1 KGCEDAK
8 AVVESLKSKGVSAV
22 GAADK
27 YRDSGMV
34 VSKLA
39 KYESSIGA
47 ALILHPGPITV
58 DEINEAKVPTAIL
71 AAEHDHI
78 FPPDQAKQL
87 GDALSAKS
95 EIESFVKIFPGVQ
108 HGWTVRYNVEDE
120 LAVKAAE
127 ESHSDMLN
135 WFIK

>member
-1 KGCEDAK
+1 M
-8 AVVESLKSKGVSAV
+8 L
-22 GAADK
+22 
-27 YRDSGMV
+27 YF
-34 VSKLA
+34 
-39 KYESSIGA
+39 
-47 ALILHPGPITV
+47 P
-58 DEINEAKVPTAIL
+58 EAKVPTAIL